1 MMDEAT
7 LAQVRAADPDRST
20 WLSANAGSGKTRVLT
35 NRVARLLLNGVDP
48 RNILCLT
55 YTKAAAAEMQ
65 NRLFKTLGSWAMLDD
80 VSLRC
85 ALEGLGAVPPDDLS
99 TARTLFARAIEVPG
113 GLRIQT
119 IHALCSA
126 ILRQFPL
133 EGGVSPQFQ
142 ELDDPARDGLIED
155 VLDGLAETQPL
166 ALSDVSAFY
175 QDESL
180 VGLGRTVSSKADD
193 FVITA
198 SPADIYHGFGVSPNQ
213 TLEAIVDS
221 AFAPDDIEMLRFL
234 GTALRQS
241 EKPTDQK
248 TADCFAHLPDARS
261 VNTLIQ
267 LEGVFLTG
275 AQAKSPFSAKIGTL
289 PTKAAQ
295 SLPEVAPLIP
305 QLNALMQRV
314 EDARRDRLALS
325 AAQKSLAL
333 HRFARAFLPA
343 YEAAKQDRGVLDFDD
358 LIRRTRDMLIGPAVR
373 WVLFRLD
380 GQIDHILVD
389 EAQDTS
395 PAQWQIVRALTD
407 AMVDDDSRNRT
418 LFVVG
423 DKKQSIYS
431 FQGADAEGFDTK
443 AQEFNDQLAGRLQS
457 RDLLHSFRSSP
468 AILSLVDRV
477 CDGLGGLGSSVP
489 HHPFY
494 DKKPGRV
501 DLLPLIPPPDN
512 IEEPAWHDP
521 VDRPVDNAASVK
533 LGKTIAEIIQS
544 LLETETIQGEK
555 GEIRPVRA
563 GDIMILVQRRSA
575 VFDQIIQA
583 CKARNLPI
591 AGSDR
596 LRIGAELAVRDLLA
610 LLSFLDLPEDDLSL
624 AAALRSPLFGLS
636 EAQLFDLASNRPAN
650 TRLWPE
656 LRRRREDF
664 SETVDILDALRRQ
677 VDFRRPYELLEHI
690 LNTLGGRT
698 RLLARLGAEAE
709 DGIDELLNQAIAFE
723 RENVPS
729 LTGFLTKARSEDI
742 EVKRDPDASDDL
754 IRAMTVHGAK
764 GLERPIVILPDT
776 TGTGQPRA
784 GGILTTDTGLPVLS
798 LSKEASPDIV
808 QEAKDKKRQAEQDE
822 RNRLL
827 YVAMTRAE
835 SWLIVAGVEP
845 GRKLANV
852 LNWHETIESA
862 MIRAGARTGGLD
874 PDGLRLEHGQW
885 PDKADVERD
894 GEESVP
900 ETLPAFLGEAAPR
913 SASAASPIAP
923 SKLGGAKVLG
933 GGALDEELA
942 MKRGR
947 QLHLLLEH
955 LPGQSD
961 PEGAAQR
968 LLSFGPDRADPSE
981 IPELINQAMRNL
993 TMHPALFDAAT
1004 FAEVDVTA
1012 HLADLG
1018 RPMVGRIDRLVVSP
1032 DKVLAV
1038 DFKTNSVVPVA
1049 PDQTPEGLL
1058 RQMGAYLDAL
1068 EQIYNGRKVEVA
1080 ILWTETCDLMVLP
1093 HAIVRNALRDTT
1105 IS

>member
-1 MMDEAT
+1 MTDAATEA
-7 LAQVRAADPDRST
+7 QIDAADPHRST

-35 NRVARLLLNGVDP
+35 NRVARLLLRGTDP

-55 YTKAAAAEMQ
+55 YTKAAASEMQ
-65 NRLFKTLGSWAMLDD
+65 NRLFKTLGGWAMLDD
-80 VSLRC
+80 GKLHR
-85 ALEGLGAVPPDDLS
+85 ALTELGEVPPNDLS
-99 TARTLFARAIEVPG
+99 EARTLFARAIEAPG

-119 IHALCSA
+119 IHALCAS

-133 EGGVSPQFQ
+133 EGGVSPQFR
-142 ELDDPARDGLIED
+142 ELDEAGQIELIDDILNDLADRQRD
-155 VLDGLAETQPL
+155 
-166 ALSDVSAFY
+166 ALEPVSAFY
-175 QDESL
+175 SDEDLTS
-180 VGLGRTVSSKADD
+180 LGRSVAGKADD
-193 FVITA
+193 FLHSRTKSEV
-198 SPADIYHGFGVSPNQ
+198 FGEFSIPGDLTIEKIVESTFAPGDLSMMKQIAAALHTGGSTNDLKAAKRLDDLP
-213 TLEAIVDS
+213 TEPSLGALLLLEAVLLNAS
-221 AFAPDDIEMLRFL
+221 
-234 GTALRQS
+234 GQN
-241 EKPTDQK
+241 
-248 TADCFAHLPDARS
+248 AH
-261 VNTLIQ
+261 
-267 LEGVFLTG
+267 
-275 AQAKSPFSAKIGTL
+275 KAKIGKF
-289 PTKAAQ
+289 PTKKGQ
-295 SLPEVAPLIP
+295 NLPNVAPLMQ
-305 QLNALMQRV
+305 QLEALMERV
-314 EDARRDRLALS
+314 ESARHDRVHLEAAEKTLAVHQF
-325 AAQKSLAL
+325 AQ
-333 HRFARAFLPA
+333 AFLPA
-343 YEAAKQDRGVLDFDD
+343 YHDAKLQRGVLDFDD
-358 LIRRTRDMLIGPAVR
+358 LIRRTRDMLTGSALS
-373 WVLFRLD
+373 WVLYRLD
-380 GQIDHILVD
+380 GRIEHILVD

-395 PAQWQIVRALTD
+395 PAQWQIIRALTD
-407 AMVDDDSRNRT
+407 AMADDPDRTRT

-431 FQGADAEGFDTK
+431 FQGADAEGFETK
-443 AQEFNDQLAGRLQS
+443 EREFDDQLLGRLRS
-457 RDLLHSFRSSP
+457 RELLHSFRSSP
-468 AILSLVDRV
+468 AILSLVDTV
-477 CDGLGGLGSSVP
+477 AEGLRGMGNKVL
-489 HHPFY
+489 HHAYYP
-494 DKKPGRV
+494 DRPGRV
-501 DLLPLIPPPDN
+501 DLLPLIPTPDN
-512 IEEPAWHDP
+512 IKEPAWHHP
-521 VDRPVDNAASVK
+521 VDRPVDNAPSVK
-533 LGKTIAEIIQS
+533 LGENIAEIIGS
-544 LLETETIQGEK
+544 LLETETIQGKK